1 MHRSWNAHTLPV
13 TDVQLIDFGSCLRA
27 VTCSVDRTVH
37 FYDILHQS
45 SLAKVTL
52 PGDSASPL
60 ECLSLTNG
68 LEYALAGSSTGKVF
82 TVDISVVAAGVSA
95 VQHSA
100 IVGGASARRA
110 LSTTTQSSSAS
121 SSMGIHTIDAHSLA
135 VSAIVV
141 LPDNER
147 FVTGSLDGYV
157 KFYHIFTRQLLAE
170 CTPLLQRGPVTN
182 LVWMY
187 RAESSS
193 LAIVKPTIAAVAPLK
208 KYVDSAGNSTGAAVA
223 AAAAAANNATT
234 TVSTTFSPTLN
245 IPDKIASVVG
255 QAHTQGLSQGSV
267 VLGPTFVGVSAE
279 AVFHAQER
287 SLRSL
292 RDYGELMKT
301 SEDIVVDGDE
311 DEEAVATSGGGLEA
325 EEEFIRLPE
334 KVSKASSIPT
344 KPAKKVAAKE
354 EEEDDDDIM
363 RFDSVANDDEEDD
376 DEDEVEE
383 DDEDED
389 AGDEGSDEEDDTEA
403 LKELLQSKDE
413 EIAALQEESQ
423 RWKTLCDQMKQYIEE
438 SKQATGGK
446 RSRDE
451 TPAANPT
458 ASNKKSSET
467 PVQQPSKKQ
476 KKGGK

>member
-1 MHRSWNAHTLPV
+1 M
-13 TDVQLIDFGSCLRA
+13 
-27 VTCSVDRTVH
+27 H

-52 PGDSASPL
+52 PGDFASPL

-82 TVDISVVAAGVSA
+82 TIDISVVAAGVSA
-95 VQHSA
+95 VQHST
-100 IVGGASARRA
+100 IVGGASARRTVSA
-110 LSTTTQSSSAS
+110 TTQSSTS
-121 SSMGIHTIDAHSLA
+121 STTGIHTIDAHSLA
-135 VSAIVV
+135 VSSILV

-182 LVWMY
+182 LLWMY

-234 TVSTTFSPTLN
+234 TVSTAFSPTLN
-245 IPDKIASVVG
+245 VPEKIASVVG
-255 QAHTQGLSQGSV
+255 QAHAQGLSQGSV

-279 AVFHAQER
+279 VVFHAQER

-292 RDYGELMKT
+292 RDYGELVKS
-301 SEDIVVDGDE
+301 SEDIVVEGDE
-311 DEEAVATSGGGLEA
+311 GEEVVASSGAGFEA

-334 KVSKASSIPT
+334 KVSKAASVPT
-344 KPAKKVAAKE
+344 KPAKKLTEKGEKPQEKE
-354 EEEDDDDIM
+354 EDDNDDDDIM
-363 RFDSVANDDEEDD
+363 RFDDAANEDDDDDEEEEDA
-376 DEDEVEE
+376 DEEEGDEAEEE
-383 DDEDED
+383 DD
-389 AGDEGSDEEDDTEA
+389 SEA
-403 LKELLQSKDE
+403 LRELLQSKDE

-451 TPAANPT
+451 TPAAAT
-458 ASNKKSSET
+458 TVSTKKSSEN
-467 PVQQPSKKQ
+467 PSKKQ

>member
-1 MHRSWNAHTLPV
+1 M
-13 TDVQLIDFGSCLRA
+13 
-27 VTCSVDRTVH
+27 H

-52 PGDSASPL
+52 PGDFASPL

-82 TVDISVVAAGVSA
+82 SIDISVVAAGVSA
-95 VQHSA
+95 VQHST
-100 IVGGASARRA
+100 IVGGASARRTA
-110 LSTTTQSSSAS
+110 TTQPSTSAAT
-121 SSMGIHTIDAHSLA
+121 GIHTIDAHSLA
-135 VSAIVV
+135 VSSILV

-182 LVWMY
+182 LLWMY

-234 TVSTTFSPTLN
+234 TVSTAFSPTLN
-245 IPDKIASVVG
+245 VPEKIASVVG

-279 AVFHAQER
+279 VVFHAQER

-292 RDYGELMKT
+292 RDYGELMKS
-301 SEDIVVDGDE
+301 SEDIVIEGEE
-311 DEEAVATSGGGLEA
+311 DEEAVASSGAGIDA

-334 KVSKASSIPT
+334 KVSKASSVPT
-344 KPAKKVAAKE
+344 KPAKKLTEKGEKPQEKE
-354 EEEDDDDIM
+354 EDDDDDIM
-363 RFDSVANDDEEDD
+363 RFDVAANDD
-376 DEDEVEE
+376 DEDDEAADEEDEEEEEEE
-383 DDEDED
+383 DD
-389 AGDEGSDEEDDTEA
+389 SEA
-403 LKELLQSKDE
+403 LRELLQSKDE

-451 TPAANPT
+451 TPAST
-458 ASNKKSSET
+458 AVSTKKTSEN
-467 PVQQPSKKQ
+467 PSKKQ